1 VTKRSGVTPRHL
13 TLCLAAAACAGNAP
27 PPAKTGVVAGTV
39 AYRERMALPPDAV
52 VQVQLSD
59 VSLQDVPAQV
69 VAETTLSPAGRQVPL
84 PFELRYDPAKIEPR
98 RRYAV
103 RATIR
108 SEGRLLFTTDTQV
121 PVFTEG
127 HPGKVD
133 LMLVRVRSSEG
144 AAPDQLW
151 GTSWLLE
158 DIGGTGVID
167 GAQAT
172 LEFPEVGKVAGRGSC
187 NRFFGSVEVTGQSIV
202 FGQLGSTRMAC
213 PEAVMNQEAKY
224 LKALQDA
231 ERYGFDGAF
240 LLIHTRGMEQ
250 PLRFTRHTP

>member
-1 VTKRSGVTPRHL
+1 
-13 TLCLAAAACAGNAP
+13 
-27 PPAKTGVVAGTV
+27 VVAGTV